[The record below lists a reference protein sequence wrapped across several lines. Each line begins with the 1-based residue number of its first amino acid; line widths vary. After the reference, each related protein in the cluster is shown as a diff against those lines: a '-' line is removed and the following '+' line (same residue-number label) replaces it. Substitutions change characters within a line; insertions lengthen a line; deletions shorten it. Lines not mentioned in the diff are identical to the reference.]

1 MRGGRSFARRGHS
14 PEARASAYNP
24 RMSERRELSE
34 LRDDAAAWAAE
45 AARERWRDLAGLP
58 VSLLEDEDQVGA
70 VARTRRHR
78 LACSR
83 DGLSQASEL
92 LAATDPAEK
101 PGRVARLSGLRAL
114 LVQALAEAQ
123 DPGAADELRALER
136 RPLVELHGDAGLH
149 GKLAPRVVARELGH
163 ERNRQV
169 RADQEAALSQT
180 LGRFDGLRAGAW
192 EAAQA
197 ALGELW
203 PGEPGE
209 AAAGLHLGGW
219 SGPAAAAAPLSP
231 EAALERARQE
241 ALGEELSGRLVRPV
255 PQPAAAAASH
265 AGAVAKACNRLLL
278 ATDPIALDLLAWLL
292 ERHTGARRAPGDA
305 ERHDLL
311 HLLEAPRCAPAFP
324 RGELLRT
331 CRRWAEPLKL
341 DLSAGGAIRLDEDD
355 RPLKAGG
362 AHVIGLDPPGE
373 VRLSLAAAEGPRALG
388 DLLGALA
395 VAQLRAGPPADA
407 PAEDLWCGE
416 PAVAV
421 ACAALFSGLLR
432 DDPFRR
438 RVAKA
443 ELGPDDARA
452 VAVAALVDA
461 RLAAARALVELE
473 AHREGLGSRAAALHR
488 ELYARAGLA
497 QLPAG
502 LALCGLDPLLGGFSA
517 LRGLALAA
525 RIRTALRE
533 RFDEDWWRNPRALVP
548 LRSLWTRGGRP
559 TVRELWSEV
568 APGEEPS
575 VEPLIA
581 ELAEG
586 CR

>member
-1 MRGGRSFARRGHS
+1 
-14 PEARASAYNP
+14 
-24 RMSERRELSE
+24 MSEHRELSE

-45 AARERWRDLAGLP
+45 AALERWRDLSGLP
-58 VSLLEDEDQVGA
+58 VSAAGSQGDEDEVGA

-83 DGLSQASEL
+83 DGLAQASEL
-92 LAATDPAEK
+92 FAATDQAEK
-101 PGRVARLSGLRAL
+101 PGRAARLSGLRAL

-123 DPGAADELRALER
+123 DPSAAAELRALER

-149 GKLAPRVVARELGH
+149 GKLAPRVVARDLGH

-169 RADQEAALSQT
+169 RADQEAALAEA

-192 EAAQA
+192 EAAQE
-197 ALGELW
+197 ALGELKL
-203 PGEPGE
+203 GEPG
-209 AAAGLHLGGW
+209 
-219 SGPAAAAAPLSP
+219 AAAARLHHGGWTGPASSRAEPTA
-231 EAALERARQE
+231 EASAQRARQE
-241 ALGEELSGRLVRPV
+241 ALGDELSRGRERPGERRPSGPLVRPLS
-255 PQPAAAAASH
+255 QPAADAPSH
-265 AGAVAKACNRLLL
+265 AGAALRACHRLLQ

-311 HLLEAPRCAPAFP
+311 HLIEAPRCAPAFP

-331 CRRWAEPLKL
+331 CRRWAEQLRL
-341 DLSAGGAIRLDEDD
+341 DLTANGKIRLDEDD

-362 AHVIGLDPPGE
+362 AHVVALDPPGE
-373 VRLSLAAAEGPRALG
+373 VRLSLAAAEGPRALAG
-388 DLLGALA
+388 LLGALA
-395 VAQLRAGPPADA
+395 VAQLRAGPPGDA
-407 PAEDLWCGE
+407 PEEDLWCGD
-416 PAVAV
+416 PAVAI

-438 RVAKA
+438 RIAKA

-473 AHREGLGSRAAALHR
+473 AHREGLGARAATLHR
-488 ELYARAGLA
+488 ELYARAGLV

-502 LALCGLDPLLGGFSA
+502 LALCGLDPLLGGFSE

-525 RIRTALRE
+525 RIRSALRE
-533 RFDEDWWRNPRALVP
+533 RYDEDWWRNPRALLP
-548 LRSLWTRGGRP
+548 LGSLWSRGGRP

-581 ELAEG
+581 ELAES